1 MLQPK
6 RTKYRKVQK
15 GKMKGNSQRGH
26 ELSNG
31 MFGIKSV
38 HEDGMFLTS
47 RQIEAARIAA
57 TRYMKREGQ
66 LWIKI
71 FPDKPITKK
80 PLEVRMGKGKGAVEY
95 WAAVVKPGRIM
106 FEVGGVP
113 LSVAKEALRLA
124 AQKLPVKTK
133 FVIARVQGK
142 AVGGG
147 VGIASAADYTLAST
161 HASVKLSE
169 LAVGIGPFVV
179 GPAVER
185 KIGTAAFSA
194 LAIDATNWR
203 NTDWAKRK
211 GLFAEIHDSVE
222 NMDEAEILPGV
233 VNILEFIK
241 EKKQLIALGS
251 ASKNARPILEKVK
264 ILHMFDVIVDGNDVT
279 NAKPD
284 PEVFLRAA
292 KLLNVTNENSM
303 VFEDSV
309 AGIQAAN
316 IANMTSIGIGDE
328 KILHE
333 AKYNFKDFTFM
344 DTSFIE
350 AFID

>member
-1 MLQPK
+1 M
-6 RTKYRKVQK
+6 TKKAFIFDLDGVIVDTAKYHFLAWQK
-15 GKMKGNSQRGH
+15 IASDLGIEFTPEHNEELKG
-26 ELSNG
+26 
-31 MFGIKSV
+31 V
-38 HEDGMFLTS
+38 S
-47 RQIEAARIAA
+47 RIRSLDIILKLGNIEASEENKNKWL
-57 TRYMKREGQ
+57 TQKNEDY
-66 LWIKI
+66 
-71 FPDKPITKK
+71 
-80 PLEVRMGKGKGAVEY
+80 
-95 WAAVVKPGRIM
+95 
-106 FEVGGVP
+106 
-113 LSVAKEALRLA
+113 LSY
-124 AQKLPVKTK
+124 
-133 FVIARVQGK
+133 I
-142 AVGGG
+142 
-147 VGIASAADYTLAST
+147 
-161 HASVKLSE
+161 
-169 LAVGIGPFVV
+169 
-179 GPAVER
+179 
-185 KIGTAAFSA
+185 
-194 LAIDATNWR
+194 
-203 NTDWAKRK
+203 
-211 GLFAEIHDSVE
+211 E
-222 NMDEAEILPGV
+222 NMDETEILPGV
-233 VNILEFIK
+233 VNILELIK